1 MGTPGLLALA
11 FVALILST
19 TTMFTGWYFGAKCFG
34 FLVGAGKQAYFRWF
48 FIATVIFGASVSVD
62 VVFNVISGSYGLM
75 ALPTMVS
82 TIILAPRVMVAA
94 RDYFSRMQL

>member
-1 MGTPGLLALA
+1 MPVFEVTASVQVAFRLTALNWRPMNRTEHT
-11 FVALILST
+11 FRTLRALDMKTTLS
-19 TTMFTGWYFGAKCFG
+19 F
-34 FLVGAGKQAYFRWF
+34 
-48 FIATVIFGASVSVD
+48 ATVIFGASVSVD

-94 RDYFSRMQL
+94 RDYFSRMQLK